1 MQLIA
6 SPLSPFVRKVRVL
19 LIEAGLTDQV
29 EVVNVTTTPLETD
42 AQAAAANPLGKIPA
56 LIREGGA
63 TLHDSRVITRYL
75 DTLAGGGFYPPA
87 RLWEVLTLEATAEG
101 MMDAAVLMTYE
112 GRFRPEDK
120 QHAPWVEAQWAKIA
134 RALDAVEARW
144 MSHLAGPSD
153 MSHIAMGC
161 ALDYLDLRQGA
172 RDWRRGRPGL
182 ETWHAN
188 FAQRDSMMHTAPT
201 PAPE

>member
-19 LIEAGLTDQV
+19 LIEADLEAQV
-29 EVVNVTTTPLETD
+29 EVVNVTTTPLDTD

-56 LIREGGA
+56 LIREGGV

-101 MMDAAVLMTYE
+101 VMDAALMMAYE

-120 QHAPWVEAQWAKIA
+120 QHAPWVDAQWAKIA
-134 RALDAVEARW
+134 RALDAIEARW
-144 MSHLAGPSD
+144 MSHLAGPLD
-153 MSHIAMGC
+153 MSHIATGC
-161 ALDYLDLRQGA
+161 ALGYLDLRHDA
-172 RDWRRGRPGL
+172 RGWRNGRPAL
-182 ETWHAN
+182 DAWYAE
-188 FAQRDSMMHTAPT
+188 FSQRESMTRTAPD
-201 PAPE
+201 

>member
-19 LIEAGLTDQV
+19 LIEADLEAQV
-29 EVVNVTTTPLETD
+29 EVVNVTTTPLDTD

-56 LIREGGA
+56 LIREGGV

-101 MMDAAVLMTYE
+101 VMDAALMMAYE

-120 QHAPWVEAQWAKIA
+120 QHAPWVDAQWAKIA
-134 RALDAVEARW
+134 RALDAIEARW
-144 MSHLAGPSD
+144 MSHLAGPLD
-153 MSHIAMGC
+153 MSHIATGC
-161 ALDYLDLRQGA
+161 ALGYIDLRHDA
-172 RDWRRGRPGL
+172 RGWRKGRPAL
-182 ETWHAN
+182 DAWYAE
-188 FAQRDSMMHTAPT
+188 FSQRESMTRTAPD
-201 PAPE
+201 

>member
-1 MQLIA
+1 MQLVA

-63 TLHDSRVITRYL
+63 TLYDSRVITRYL
-75 DTLAGGGFYPPA
+75 DTQAGGGFYPPA

-101 MMDAAVLMTYE
+101 MMEAAVTMAYE
-112 GRFRPEDK
+112 GRFRPADK
-120 QHAPWVEAQWAKIA
+120 QHPPWVEAQWAKIV
-134 RALDAVEARW
+134 RALDAIEARW
-144 MSHLAGPSD
+144 MSHLAGPLD
-153 MSHIAMGC
+153 MSHVATAC
-161 ALDYLDLRQGA
+161 ALGYLDFRHDA
-172 RDWRRGRPGL
+172 RTWRKGCPSL
-182 ETWHAN
+182 EAWYTQ
-188 FAQRDSMMHTAPT
+188 FSRRESMTVTAPV
-201 PAPE
+201 

>member
-6 SPLSPFVRKVRVL
+6 SPLSPFVRTVRVL
-19 LIEAGLTDQV
+19 LIEADLEAQV
-29 EVVNVTTTPLETD
+29 EVVNVTTTPLDTD

-56 LIREGGA
+56 LIREGGV

-101 MMDAAVLMTYE
+101 VMDAALMMAYE

-120 QHAPWVEAQWAKIA
+120 QHAPWVDAQWAKIA
-134 RALDAVEARW
+134 RALDAIEARW
-144 MSHLAGPSD
+144 MSHLAGPLD
-153 MSHIAMGC
+153 MSHIATGC
-161 ALDYLDLRQGA
+161 ALGYLDLRHDA
-172 RDWRRGRPGL
+172 RGWRKGRPAL
-182 ETWHAN
+182 DAWYAE
-188 FAQRDSMMHTAPT
+188 FSQRESMTRTAPD
-201 PAPE
+201 

>member
-19 LIEAGLTDQV
+19 LIEADLEAQV
-29 EVVNVTTTPLETD
+29 EVVNVTTTPLDTD

-56 LIREGGA
+56 LIREGGV
-63 TLHDSRVITRYL
+63 TRHDSRVITRYL

-101 MMDAAVLMTYE
+101 VMDAALMMAYE

-120 QHAPWVEAQWAKIA
+120 QHAPWVDAQWAKIA
-134 RALDAVEARW
+134 RALDAIEARW
-144 MSHLAGPSD
+144 MSHLAGPLD
-153 MSHIAMGC
+153 MSHIATGC
-161 ALDYLDLRQGA
+161 ALGYLDLRHDA
-172 RDWRRGRPGL
+172 RGWRKGRPAL
-182 ETWHAN
+182 DAWYAE
-188 FAQRDSMMHTAPT
+188 FSQRESMTRTAPD
-201 PAPE
+201 